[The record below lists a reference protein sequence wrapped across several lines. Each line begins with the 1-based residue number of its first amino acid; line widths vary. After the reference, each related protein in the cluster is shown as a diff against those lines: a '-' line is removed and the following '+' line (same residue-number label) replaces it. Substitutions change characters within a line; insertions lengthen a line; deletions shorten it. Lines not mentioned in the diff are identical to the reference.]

1 MNSENRPFWDALKEA
16 VGVKPNDVDGQDA
29 WRTQTYRDYL
39 LRLARGIIEIECPRE
54 WSKQYMKD
62 LLIMEGVFC
71 VADSPVGVFPFL
83 CSPHGENVQYRPT
96 RVTIANP
103 AFSKTLDL
111 LLGVEAELVYMVD
124 DVFFHGI
131 GDLIAVYAQK
141 LANCDS
147 AIDVNLINTKD
158 SKVYGVEDKRTAQS
172 IRAMHDQIMRGEPAV
187 FIKKSLAKQIGDKD
201 VEIWTSRIKEN
212 YIAGDVQIEKRR
224 IIEEFLTM
232 LGIDN
237 ANTDKRERL
246 NADEVNSN
254 NEELKCN
261 IDFWRENLKNCT
273 ENVNRLFPR
282 IPFKVGIRDYTGK
295 NLQKEGEK
303 NADLA

>member
-1 MNSENRPFWDALKEA
+1 MSNKRPFWDALKEA
-16 VGVKPNDVDGQDA
+16 VGIKPNDVDGQDA
-29 WRTQTYRDYL
+29 WRTNTYRDYL
-39 LRLARGIIEIECPRE
+39 LRLARGIIDIECPQE

-62 LLIMEGVFC
+62 LLLMEGVFC
-71 VADSPVGVFPFL
+71 IADSPVGVWPFL
-83 CSPHGENVQYRPT
+83 CSAHGENVQYRPN
-96 RVTIANP
+96 RVTVVNP
-103 AFSKTLDL
+103 AFSANLDL

-124 DVFFHGI
+124 DVWFHGI

-158 SKVYGVEDKRTAQS
+158 CKVYGVDDKRTAES
-172 IRAMHDQIMRGEPAV
+172 IRVMHDQIMRGEPAV
-187 FIKKSLAKQIGDKD
+187 FIKKTVAQQIGDKS
-201 VEIWTSRIKEN
+201 VEVWTNRVKEN
-212 YIAGDVQIEKRR
+212 FIADVVQIEKRR

-232 LGIDN
+232 LGINN

-246 NADEVNSN
+246 NSQEVNSN

-261 IDFWRENLKNCT
+261 IDFWKENLDICT
-273 ENVNRLFPR
+273 KKVNRLFPA
-282 IPFKVGIRDYTGK
+282 IPFKVSIKDYTGE
-295 NLQKEGEK
+295 NQKGGDS